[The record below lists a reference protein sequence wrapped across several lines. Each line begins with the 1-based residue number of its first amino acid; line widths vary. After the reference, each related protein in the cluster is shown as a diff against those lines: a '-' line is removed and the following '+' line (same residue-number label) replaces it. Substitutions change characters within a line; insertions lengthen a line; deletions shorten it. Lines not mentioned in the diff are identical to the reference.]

1 MISDSPEFKAE
12 LDSITRLGRAQGI
25 NLLLAAQRPTGV
37 TDQMR
42 ENIKYRICLRVEG
55 VDTSREML
63 RRSDAAFLPSGMPGR
78 GYLQIGNEAVE
89 LIQVAYTG
97 ETYEYATA
105 DERGR
110 RPKFYDMVVNMAQ
123 DLAGDRLPSSPW
135 PPFLPTKLTLST
147 KLDSQYMDRS
157 YAQVMTLGQRDS
169 LDLLNPF
176 VAGWLQDQPGWGHI
190 DWARTAM
197 RAIVGLTDDPA
208 GARQLPLVLDM
219 TRGHAVLFG
228 ASGYGKSSF
237 LRTLVVSL
245 AASHSP
251 DEFHAHVLDLGGR
264 NLEILR
270 ELPHV
275 GTLVMPD
282 EQGYEEIVQQLLREL
297 DDEVEERKHRLSD
310 AKVTTVYEY
319 NSSGFEPT
327 MPAILVVIDNFAE
340 FLETFKSD
348 TAEEGDETNVL
359 EAFVALARQSRPYG
373 IHFIITATRFNVLN
387 SKLYSLFTERL
398 TLRLA
403 DADDYSS
410 IVGMN
415 IGDIDEIPGRG
426 FVRMGRGALE
436 FQTAV
441 SVGHFD
447 DQGQLRQEAQQIV
460 DLGEKMKRLGQ
471 WEGKGPLRIG
481 ALPTSSSYRHVLAR
495 PELFHLDPA
504 ENYLSALQAA
514 ALKKWQES
522 CQPDEADW
530 LAVTLGIASGDRPR
544 TLRLAASKDGVHGL
558 VAGGTGSG
566 KSELLMTLI
575 IGLALNYDPSILN
588 FVLVDYKGGGAFKPF
603 EQLPHCVDLITN
615 LGKAGVDR
623 MFTAINA
630 EMRRRQRMNTET
642 QTKDIVDYRRKGYH
656 LRWPDGTPG
665 KPYPHLFIIIDEY
678 AEMIDDNPD
687 YKAQLESITRVGR
700 AQGVNLLLASQRP
713 KGVTDQMRA
722 NIKLRLCLRVEE
734 TDTSIELLR
743 RPDAAYLP
751 NGLPGRGYLQIG
763 NDNAE
768 LIQVSWTGESQA
780 DDRAAAVLW
789 PEHTVDDSA
798 LLAEDTPKFY
808 DAVVMLAQ
816 EMNHGQMAPRVWPAF
831 LPNKYSLQSA
841 IYDAQRNESYTL
853 MTVVSDWL
861 NGDVDELWRGVDWHE
876 NAMQPVVGLVDDP
889 LEARQYPLEF
899 ALSRNHLAVF
909 GDTGWG
915 KTSLL
920 RTIMV
925 SLATT
930 HSPDE
935 LHIYILDL
943 GGRNFTTVAQ
953 LPHVGA
959 MISSDEEEYEE
970 RLMRLLDRLET
981 IIAERQRLFGDAG
994 VGTLRDY
1001 NSQFPDKRLPAVLV
1015 IIDNFADLR
1024 ESYEMLV
1031 ESTVTPLIRRRLSTG
1046 ISFVISAN
1054 THTEIPSKVYNLLGE
1069 RITFMQADAERY
1081 MDIVGRGTVELDEV
1095 AGRGYIRRDGR
1106 PLQFQAALP
1115 VGIFDPEDGHD
1126 IRTEADEL
1134 RRLAAQMK
1142 RRGGWQHEPLRI
1154 DTLPTLVPL
1163 RAILPAELPE
1173 SGKPNVTA
1181 ILGMN
1186 SALRPASFDLRRTGP
1201 HFVVTG
1207 PPLSGKTTTLYTWII
1222 SMARRYPPTQVMFVL
1237 IDLQARFADYGGN
1250 QNLQALPHTVA
1261 YITDAEELPGLTQQL
1276 DNECQ
1281 VLSTASNNRKIYIVV
1296 DNFDD
1301 LGEELL
1307 SSRDNDVRDAGNAL
1321 VRIARRMG
1329 P

>member
-1 MISDSPEFKAE
+1 
-12 LDSITRLGRAQGI
+12 
-25 NLLLAAQRPTGV
+25 
-37 TDQMR
+37 
-42 ENIKYRICLRVEG
+42 
-55 VDTSREML
+55 
-63 RRSDAAFLPSGMPGR
+63 
-78 GYLQIGNEAVE
+78 
-89 LIQVAYTG
+89 
-97 ETYEYATA
+97 
-105 DERGR
+105 
-110 RPKFYDMVVNMAQ
+110 
-123 DLAGDRLPSSPW
+123 
-135 PPFLPTKLTLST
+135 
-147 KLDSQYMDRS
+147 
-157 YAQVMTLGQRDS
+157 
-169 LDLLNPF
+169 
-176 VAGWLQDQPGWGHI
+176 
-190 DWARTAM
+190 
-197 RAIVGLTDDPA
+197 
-208 GARQLPLVLDM
+208 
-219 TRGHAVLFG
+219 
-228 ASGYGKSSF
+228 
-237 LRTLVVSL
+237 
-245 AASHSP
+245 
-251 DEFHAHVLDLGGR
+251 
-264 NLEILR
+264 
-270 ELPHV
+270 
-275 GTLVMPD
+275 
-282 EQGYEEIVQQLLREL
+282 
-297 DDEVEERKHRLSD
+297 
-310 AKVTTVYEY
+310 
-319 NSSGFEPT
+319 
-327 MPAILVVIDNFAE
+327 
-340 FLETFKSD
+340 
-348 TAEEGDETNVL
+348 
-359 EAFVALARQSRPYG
+359 
-373 IHFIITATRFNVLN
+373 
-387 SKLYSLFTERL
+387 
-398 TLRLA
+398 
-403 DADDYSS
+403 
-410 IVGMN
+410 
-415 IGDIDEIPGRG
+415 
-426 FVRMGRGALE
+426 
-436 FQTAV
+436 
-441 SVGHFD
+441 
-447 DQGQLRQEAQQIV
+447 
-460 DLGEKMKRLGQ
+460 
-471 WEGKGPLRIG
+471 
-481 ALPTSSSYRHVLAR
+481 
-495 PELFHLDPA
+495 
-504 ENYLSALQAA
+504 
-514 ALKKWQES
+514 
-522 CQPDEADW
+522 
-530 LAVTLGIASGDRPR
+530 
-544 TLRLAASKDGVHGL
+544 
-558 VAGGTGSG
+558 
-566 KSELLMTLI
+566 
-575 IGLALNYDPSILN
+575 
-588 FVLVDYKGGGAFKPF
+588 
-603 EQLPHCVDLITN
+603 
-615 LGKAGVDR
+615 
-623 MFTAINA
+623 
-630 EMRRRQRMNTET
+630 
-642 QTKDIVDYRRKGYH
+642 
-656 LRWPDGTPG
+656 
-665 KPYPHLFIIIDEY
+665 
-678 AEMIDDNPD
+678 
-687 YKAQLESITRVGR
+687 
-700 AQGVNLLLASQRP
+700 
-713 KGVTDQMRA
+713 
-722 NIKLRLCLRVEE
+722 CLRVEE

-789 PEHTVDDSA
+789 PDHTSDDSA
-798 LLAEDTPKFY
+798 LVAEDIPKFY

-841 IYDAQRNESYTL
+841 IYDAQRNESYIL
-853 MTVVSDWL
+853 MPVVSDWL
-861 NGDVDELWRGVDWHE
+861 NGDVNELWRGVDWHE
-876 NAMQPVVGLVDDP
+876 NAMQPVVGLIDDP

-899 ALSRNHLAVF
+899 TLSRNHLAVF

-981 IIAERQRLFGDAG
+981 IVAERQRLFGDAG

-1024 ESYEMLV
+1024 ESYEILV
-1031 ESTVTPLIRRRLSTG
+1031 ESTVTPLIRRSLSAG

-1069 RITFMQADAERY
+1069 RITLMQADAERY

-1115 VGIFDPEDGHD
+1115 VGVFDPEDGHD
-1126 IRTEADEL
+1126 TRTEVDEL
-1134 RRLAAQMK
+1134 RRLATQMK
-1142 RRGGWQHEPLRI
+1142 SRGGWQHDPLRI
-1154 DTLPTLVPL
+1154 DTLPTLVSL
-1163 RAILPAELPE
+1163 RAMLPADLPE

-1329 P
+1329 PNGVHFVTAGSFATTSDLGRIVRASNFGIGLRTGDSLNALNVNTVPANIRDREFNIGRGFVARSGQISMLQVATPYQDDGHIDVDESIEEAETRAVAALDQWVSEISAQWQAYPAATWSAPIEVENEEAGEGAATSKLVQSESKEVRQLKTLLQKAMRWELTVIQNGHAPTENGAVDESSTNGNGSTDEFDSEFDGEPPTPFDPTPTVTLAWLGMTPAEQNNENKLFRLCQSALIKRLQAENYPDPELFVNLFNDVENLMMTAEGYFDDDDTADEGADDDEMNNGTGDDSSDNQAAFGEASNAAYASEVN